1 MPQLTRS
8 PKVAD
13 IAWLGLA
20 LLQKEHPGRQ
30 GFSPAEIL
38 RRIEQEAI
46 VDRIP
51 PGVAIHIS
59 SHGVASLAPNPG
71 AYRLFTRTHEGY
83 RLYRKG
89 DPVHPARTGKTHP
102 RREDLPGYK
111 DLFDWYDQWSAET
124 PEPESDP
131 IMEMRGLGKEIW
143 AGVDGVEYQ
152 RELRADKEYLG

>member
-1 MPQLTRS
+1 MRQLTKS

-20 LLQKEHPGRQ
+20 LLQREHPERQ

-38 RRIEQEAI
+38 ARIQQEHI
-46 VDRIP
+46 VENIP

-71 AYRLFTRTHEGY
+71 AYRLFTRTPSGY
-83 RLYRKG
+83 RLYRAG

-102 RREDLPGYK
+102 KREDLPGYRH
-111 DLFDWYDQWSAET
+111 LFAWYDQWSEETAE
-124 PEPESDP
+124 PEPDP
-131 IMEMRGLGKEIW
+131 ILQLRGLGKEIW
-143 AGVDGVEYQ
+143 AGIDGVEYQ
-152 RELRADKEYLG
+152 RWLRTEKDYLG